1 MLIDVFKD
9 IFVRGLRISFSAFKM
24 SERFGCA
31 CPCAHSTGVSWACA
45 VVCLARA
52 AWELLCQEQLIA
64 AAHVPLCVQE
74 NRGSREDIFLYPQEA
89 NVDDNHS
96 HCC

>member
-45 VVCLARA
+45 VCLARA

-74 NRGSREDIFLYPQEA
+74 N
-89 NVDDNHS
+89 
-96 HCC
+96 